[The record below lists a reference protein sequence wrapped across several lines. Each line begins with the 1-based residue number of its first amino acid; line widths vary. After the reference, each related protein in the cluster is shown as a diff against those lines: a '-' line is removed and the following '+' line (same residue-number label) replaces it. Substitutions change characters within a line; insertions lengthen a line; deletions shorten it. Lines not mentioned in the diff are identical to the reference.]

1 MLLLTGL
8 GKEKGKGVLRMN
20 DLLKQLHDT
29 KEGETICMNY
39 EEIKEVLL
47 MERIIEDQEKTIEEQ
62 AERIAIME
70 EGNGF
75 IS

>member
-1 MLLLTGL
+1 MTN
-8 GKEKGKGVLRMN
+8 VLKR
-20 DLLKQLHDT
+20 
-29 KEGETICMNY
+29 
-39 EEIKEVLL
+39 L
-47 MERIIEDQEKTIEEQ
+47 MEQIIEDQEKTIEDQ

>member
-1 MLLLTGL
+1 MLTGL
-8 GKEKGKGVLRMN
+8 GKEKGKGVLRMTN
-20 DLLKQLHDT
+20 VWKRMHDT

-47 MERIIEDQEKTIEEQ
+47 MERIIEDQEKTIEDQ